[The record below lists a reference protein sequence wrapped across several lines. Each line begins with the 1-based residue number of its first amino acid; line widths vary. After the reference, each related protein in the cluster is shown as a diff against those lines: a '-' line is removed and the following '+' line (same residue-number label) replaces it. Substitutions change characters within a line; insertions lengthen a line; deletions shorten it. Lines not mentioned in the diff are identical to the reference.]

1 MTVLADL
8 LALGILDGPE
18 EPEFDSLTR
27 LARRTLGSRVALFT
41 IIDAPNQREFF
52 KSSNGVTDDWSE
64 KRETPLTHSISKF
77 VKEDGQPIRI
87 SDTRLEPRLAGRN
100 TPSEH
105 DAIAYLGVPISD
117 ADNDVIGAL
126 CVIDS
131 NPRDWTDNELDDL
144 LVLGGA
150 ISNQIQL
157 RMALKH
163 AEIAKEAAEA
173 AAKVMIDKDRTFSD
187 LARNLPGAIYRY
199 ILRTDGGDEIE
210 YMSPGC
216 LDIWEVSDAEIKE
229 DPFKFWA
236 VVNESDLQPLR
247 SSVRSSADNLTRWEH
262 RWRIKTPSGKRK
274 WLHGIGTP
282 RREEDGSIT
291 WNSMI
296 LDVTTEVTAQQ
307 TLSANMTRL
316 HNVQKQESLGRVAG
330 GIAHDFNNLM
340 AIVLGNT
347 ELMLSGETSEE
358 PEVFLKEIQKASI
371 RGGDLTKR
379 LLSFARRSEL
389 VSEVMSLNQIVIDM
403 NDLLRRTIPN
413 NVEIRTTLMAGLWN
427 CQADKNFLDSALLN
441 LVINSRDAMPDGGTL
456 TIETANVR
464 ITDDYIDERNEDLDA
479 GRYVMLAVTDTGTGI
494 DAKLL
499 PQIFEPFFT
508 TKPVD
513 QGTGLGLSMVHG
525 FAKQSGGTAR
535 VYSELGVGTSVKLYL
550 SADDGKETLLS
561 QKPIHIPEEKMSG
574 QILLVED
581 EENIR
586 RVVRIFLERAG
597 FTVIC
602 ASSGDEAYEIFLR
615 DPDIFDLIV
624 TDVIMPGTLQGPMLV
639 RKVREIRDEISVI
652 YVSGYPHEAN
662 VHGNG
667 VRARD
672 ISLTKPI
679 ERSTF
684 ITAVKRAI
692 SRASILAQ
700 EN

>member
-1 MTVLADL
+1 MTVLTDL

-27 LARRTLGSRVALFT
+27 LARKMLGSRVALFT
-41 IIDAPNQREFF
+41 IIDGPNQRQFF
-52 KSSNGVTDDWSE
+52 KSSNGVTEDWAE

-87 SDTRLEPRLAGRN
+87 ADTRLEPRLAGSN

-117 ADNDVIGAL
+117 ANNEVIGAL

-131 NPRDWTDNELDDL
+131 EPRDWTDDELDDL
-144 LVLGGA
+144 LVVGGA

-163 AEIAKEAAEA
+163 AEIAKEAAETA
-173 AAKVMIDKDRTFSD
+173 AEVMIVKDRKFSD
-187 LARNLPGAIYRY
+187 LARNLPGAMYRY
-199 ILRTDGGDEIE
+199 ILRTDGKDEIE

-216 LDIWEVSDAEIKE
+216 FDIWESSDAEMIQE
-229 DPFKFWA
+229 PFKFWSC
-236 VVNESDLQPLR
+236 VEESDLKPLQT
-247 SSVRSSADNLTRWEH
+247 SVRSSADGLTRWEH
-262 RWRIKTPSGKRK
+262 RWQIKTPSGKRK
-274 WLHGIGTP
+274 WLHGFGSP
-282 RREEDGSIT
+282 RREGDGSIT
-291 WNSMI
+291 WNSI
-296 LDVTTEVTAQQ
+296 VLDVTIEVSSQQ
-307 TLSANMTRL
+307 TLSENMTRL
-316 HNVQKQESLGRVAG
+316 HNAQKQESLGRVAG

-340 AIVLGNT
+340 AIVLGNA
-347 ELMLSGETSEE
+347 ELLMSEDVSE
-358 PEVFLKEIQKASI
+358 KPEIFLKEIQDAAR

-403 NDLLRRTIPN
+403 NDLLRRTIPQ

-441 LVINSRDAMPDGGTL
+441 LVINSRDAMPDGGIL

-464 ITDDYIDERNEDLDA
+464 ITDDYIDERNEDLEP
-479 GRYVMLAVTDTGTGI
+479 GRYVMLAVTDTGVGI
-494 DAKLL
+494 DANLL

-525 FAKQSGGTAR
+525 FAKQSGGTTR
-535 VYSELGVGTSVKLYL
+535 VYSEVGVGTSVKLYL
-550 SADDGKETLLS
+550 SAHDGAEALLS
-561 QKPIHIPEEKMSG
+561 QKPLFISEPQMSG

-581 EENIR
+581 EDGIR
-586 RVVRIFLERAG
+586 RLVRIFLESAG
-597 FTVIC
+597 FTVTC
-602 ASSGDEAYEIFLR
+602 ASTGDEAYEIFLR
-615 DPDIFDLIV
+615 EPDIFDLIV
-624 TDVIMPGTLQGPMLV
+624 TDVIMPGKLQGPMLV
-639 RKVREIRDEISVI
+639 RKVREIRDELSVV

-667 VRARD
+667 IRARD

-679 ERSTF
+679 ERNTF
-684 ITAVKRAI
+684 ITAVRRAI
-692 SRASILAQ
+692 SRAKALAEQ
-700 EN
+700 H